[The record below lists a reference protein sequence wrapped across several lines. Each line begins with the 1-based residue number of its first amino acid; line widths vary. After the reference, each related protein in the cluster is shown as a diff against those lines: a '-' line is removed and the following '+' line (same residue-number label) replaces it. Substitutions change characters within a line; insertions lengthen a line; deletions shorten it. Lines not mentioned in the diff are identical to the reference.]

1 MSFIDLNIITIQKI
15 IMKRRLIFV
24 MLALAALVPA
34 IQAQSLDLRSI
45 LNGISGGTDSTAT
58 TSESTTS
65 KLGNLLGNIL
75 SNSKVTVQDLTGKWS
90 YSAPAVSFKSDNL
103 LQKAGGVAA
112 ATALEGKLD
121 PYYRRAGLTAMTL
134 TVEADSTFTMKVGKV
149 SLKGNLEP
157 AAEGSDA
164 NFVMHFGMGGKLSI
178 ASMDAYIEK
187 SGSNQMSLMFD
198 VSKLTTLVDMVAS
211 LSGSSAAKGVSSLL
225 KSYDGVCAGFK
236 MTK

>member
-1 MSFIDLNIITIQKI
+1 MKKRLFFV
-15 IMKRRLIFV
+15 IM
-24 MLALAALVPA
+24 ALAALFPA
-34 IQAQSLDLRSI
+34 MQAQSLDLRSI
-45 LNGISGGTDSTAT
+45 LNGISGAADTTAT
-58 TSESTTS
+58 ATSGGTGS

-75 SNSKVTVQDLTGKWS
+75 SSSKVSVKQLTGKWS

-103 LQKAGGVAA
+103 LQKAGGIAA
-112 ATALEGKLD
+112 ATALEGKLE

-157 AAEGSDA
+157 AAEGSAA
-164 NFVMHFGMGGKLSI
+164 NFVMHFGMGGKLNV
-178 ASMDAYIEK
+178 ASMDAYIEM

-198 VSKLTTLVDMVAS
+198 VSKLTTLVDMCAS
-211 LSGSSAAKGVSSLL
+211 LTGSATAKGLSSLL

-236 MTK
+236 MKK